1 MARNN
6 VIGRDNGLPWRLP
19 EDLKHF
25 KAVTLGKPVL
35 MGRKTFESI
44 GKPLPGRTNLVL
56 TRDPGWKSGGV
67 VVVHSISEALQNS
80 ATSGTL
86 ENNAIGGT
94 PKNNAIGGTPKNIEI
109 AVIGGA
115 EIYQLLM
122 PLASRIYLTRIDAD
136 IPGDTVFAPLD
147 YSQWVE
153 TDSRRFAAD
162 GRNAYDMTFVTLER
176 APATV
181 R

>member
-44 GKPLPGRTNLVL
+44 GRPLPGRTNLVL
-56 TRDPGWKSGGV
+56 TRDTGWKRDGV
-67 VVVHSISEALQNS
+67 VVVHSLSEAL
-80 ATSGTL
+80 SGTL
-86 ENNAIGGT
+86 RNNAPGGT
-94 PKNNAIGGTPKNIEI
+94 PEKHANSGTLRNSEI
-109 AVIGGA
+109 AGIGGA
-115 EIYQLLM
+115 EIFQLLM
-122 PLASRIYLTRIDAD
+122 PLASRIHLTRIDAD
-136 IPGDTVFAPLD
+136 IPGDTVFPPLD

-162 GRNAYDMTFVTLER
+162 ERNAYDMTFVTLER
-176 APATV
+176 APAAV

>member
-25 KAVTLGKPVL
+25 KAITLGKPVL

-56 TRDPGWKSGGV
+56 TRDPAWKSDGV

-94 PKNNAIGGTPKNIEI
+94 PKNSEV

>member
-19 EDLKHF
+19 EDLEHF
-25 KAVTLGKPVL
+25 KTVTMGKPVL
-35 MGRKTFESI
+35 MGRKTHESI

-56 TRDPGWKSGGV
+56 TRDTGWKSQGV
-67 VVVHSISEALQNS
+67 VVVHSIAEALQGDEV
-80 ATSGTL
+80 AG
-86 ENNAIGGT
+86 
-94 PKNNAIGGTPKNIEI
+94 
-109 AVIGGA
+109 IGGA
-115 EIYQLLM
+115 EIYRLLI
-122 PLASRIYLTRIDAD
+122 PLAARIYLTRIEAD
-136 IPGDTVFAPLD
+136 IPGDTVFPPLD
-147 YSQWVE
+147 HSQWVE

-162 GRNAYDMTFVTLER
+162 ERNAYDMTFVTLER

>member
-56 TRDPGWKSGGV
+56 TRDTGWKRDGV
-67 VVVHSISEALQNS
+67 VVVHSLSEAL
-80 ATSGTL
+80 SGTL
-86 ENNAIGGT
+86 RNS
-94 PKNNAIGGTPKNIEI
+94 EI
-109 AVIGGA
+109 AGIGGA
-115 EIYQLLM
+115 EIFQLLM
-122 PLASRIYLTRIDAD
+122 PLASRIHLTRIDAD
-136 IPGDTVFAPLD
+136 IPGDTVFPPLD

-162 GRNAYDMTFVTLER
+162 ERNAYDMTFVTLER

>member
-56 TRDPGWKSGGV
+56 TRDPAWKSDGV
-67 VVVHSISEALQNS
+67 VVVHSISEALANEAS
-80 ATSGTL
+80 SGTL
-86 ENNAIGGT
+86 ANIAIGGT
-94 PKNNAIGGTPKNIEI
+94 PKNNEI
-109 AVIGGA
+109 AGIGGA

-153 TDSRRFAAD
+153 TDSRRFSAD
-162 GRNAYDMTFVTLER
+162 ERNAYDMTFVTLER

>member
-56 TRDPGWKSGGV
+56 TRDTAWKSAGV
-67 VVVHSISEALQNS
+67 VVVHSIGEALAND
-80 ATSGTL
+80 AIGRTLTS
-86 ENNAIGGT
+86 NAIGGT
-94 PKNNAIGGTPKNIEI
+94 PKNNENEI
-109 AVIGGA
+109 AGIGGA

-136 IPGDTVFAPLD
+136 IPGDTVLAPLD

-162 GRNAYDMTFVTLER
+162 ERNAYDMTFVTLER
-176 APATV
+176 APAAV